1 MNEDTY
7 KIPLRNDK
15 LFEFFNRHVDFDYVI
30 EINIMLDFIDCVV
43 SRGGDVI
50 TYRVRDYGNN
60 NFVITE
66 R

>member
-1 MNEDTY
+1 M
-7 KIPLRNDK
+7 NDK
-15 LFEFFNRHVDFDYVI
+15 RFKFFNSHVDFDYVI

>member
-1 MNEDTY
+1 MDDDSY
-7 KIPLRNDK
+7 KFRMNDK
-15 LFEFFNRHVDFDYVI
+15 RFRFFNSHVNFDYVI

>member
-1 MNEDTY
+1 MNEDTCE
-7 KIPLRNDK
+7 IPLRNDK
-15 LFEFFNRHVDFDYVI
+15 LFEFFNRHVNFDYI
-30 EINIMLDFIDCVV
+30 IKINIMLDFVDYIV

>member
-1 MNEDTY
+1 MNEDTCE
-7 KIPLRNDK
+7 IPLRNDK
-15 LFEFFNRHVDFDYVI
+15 LFEFFNRHVNFDYI
-30 EINIMLDFIDCVV
+30 IKMNIMLDFVDYIV
-43 SRGGDVI
+43 SRGGNVI

>member
-1 MNEDTY
+1 MVDNRL
-7 KIPLRNDK
+7 LRMNDK
-15 LFEFFNRHVDFDYVI
+15 RFKFFNSHVDFDYVI

>member
-1 MNEDTY
+1 M
-7 KIPLRNDK
+7 
-15 LFEFFNRHVDFDYVI
+15 DFDYVI
-30 EINIMLDFIDCVV
+30 EINIMLDFVDYIV
-43 SRGGDVI
+43 SRGGNVI

>member
-1 MNEDTY
+1 MNDDTC
-7 KIPLRNDK
+7 KISLRNDK
-15 LFEFFNRHVDFDYVI
+15 RFKFFNSHVDFDYVI

>member
-1 MNEDTY
+1 MDYDYEIRHYNGPD
-7 KIPLRNDK
+7 
-15 LFEFFNRHVDFDYVI
+15 FVEF
-30 EINIMLDFIDCVV
+30 VV

>member
-1 MNEDTY
+1 MDDN
-7 KIPLRNDK
+7 KLLRMNDK
-15 LFEFFNRHVDFDYVI
+15 RFKFFNSHVDFDYVI

-43 SRGGDVI
+43 SRDDDVI

>member
-1 MNEDTY
+1 MNEDTCE
-7 KIPLRNDK
+7 IPLRNDK
-15 LFEFFNRHVDFDYVI
+15 LFEFFNRHVNFDYI
-30 EINIMLDFIDCVV
+30 IKINIMLDFVDYIV

-60 NFVITE
+60 NFVINE

>member
-1 MNEDTY
+1 MNEDTC

-15 LFEFFNRHVDFDYVI
+15 RFKFFNSHVDFDYVI
-30 EINIMLDFIDCVV
+30 EINIMLDFINCIV
-43 SRGGDVI
+43 SRGGDMI
-50 TYRVRDYGNN
+50 TYRVRDYDNN